1 MGGEAESLAF
11 PCLDVGC
18 GNSPRAAT
26 ARPALP
32 GGSGE
37 GDPTAAAAGGRGQHG
52 APGAANGARGAARR
66 LTHSPVAAAGV
77 DLGERGGAA
86 GLQRGRSA
94 VRSQQSQQ
102 SQQRQRTGPPGAAA
116 AHPTGAAFPARAG
129 AGAASLPAP
138 PSSRTPLRAGPR
150 PASRSGS
157 GCGWAERCL
166 RRRRRPPFIRS
177 RDRERA
183 ELPRLTPPHGA
194 GAAAAPGPPCRRPA
208 SGGGGCRRGQPG
220 PPRPPPRPGGLPA
233 GGGFRPGVQPR
244 RCPHPPHV
252 LPGGRPGAARP
263 PRRAPGALSGC
274 RRRSAGSRA
283 VAALV
288 LMETSPKTALGAVLT
303 ISYVC
308 KPETSE
314 EWVFPSGPFGGRGSV
329 SAGPAAAGGALPQGP
344 EMGHGQRKWERG
356 WPWHGAVLP
365 SSARVLMCMY

>member
-1 MGGEAESLAF
+1 MS
-11 PCLDVGC
+11 DVGTR
-18 GNSPRAAT
+18 PVQPQRA
-26 ARPALP
+26 RH
-32 GGSGE
+32 SRE
-37 GDPTAAAAGGRGQHG
+37 GAGKGTRRRQRQAARGQHG

-233 GGGFRPGVQPR
+233 GGGSVPEFS
-244 RCPHPPHV
+244 
-252 LPGGRPGAARP
+252 PGAAPTRRTCSPAAVPVPLVRP
-263 PRRAPGALSGC
+263 AGPRARCPGA
-274 RRRSAGSRA
+274 
-283 VAALV
+283 V
-288 LMETSPKTALGAVLT
+288 GA
-303 ISYVC
+303 
-308 KPETSE
+308 PQ
-314 EWVFPSGPFGGRGSV
+314 
-329 SAGPAAAGGALPQGP
+329 AAGLWQ
-344 EMGHGQRKWERG
+344 
-356 WPWHGAVLP
+356 L
-365 SSARVLMCMY
+365 SF